1 MGLSL
6 PDKKELESILKIDAR
21 ELDKMIT
28 FSRKL
33 VPSQGSLY
41 DFIYGLVVGMIL
53 GNYLEK
59 FFLKYKRDP
68 DNDELIDIYF
78 TLSLRSPK
86 IRKLILSNL

>member
-6 PDKKELESILKIDAR
+6 SDKKELESILKIDSR
-21 ELDKMIT
+21 DFDKMIA

-78 TLSLRSPK
+78 TLSLRSAK

>member
-33 VPSQGSLY
+33 VPSQGSLH